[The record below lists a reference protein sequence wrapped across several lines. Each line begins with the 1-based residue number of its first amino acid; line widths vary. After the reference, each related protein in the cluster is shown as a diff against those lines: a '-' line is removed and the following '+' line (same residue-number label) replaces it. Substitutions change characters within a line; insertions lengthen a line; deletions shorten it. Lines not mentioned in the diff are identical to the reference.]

1 MTTIEAKQIYSELV
15 WLRQAVESLTHKV
28 ESLTVGREQPTLATD
43 HAHIVRMQGVK
54 GGEPIV
60 RGKGVTVQTDR
71 GTDAP
76 GSQP

>member
-15 WLRQAVESLTHKV
+15 WLRQAVESLTHSV
-28 ESLTVGREQPTLATD
+28 ESLTAGRGQPTLATD

-60 RGKGVTVQTDR
+60 RGKSR
-71 GTDAP
+71 GFDAL
-76 GSQP
+76 